1 LPECV
6 KAHLA
11 TWNFNFFQGRT
22 QILAFW
28 GGLKE
33 RLEMGEGEGKELEE
47 GVEEGRER
55 WEREALSKTKIY
67 HYTTEHMQNELQVVC
82 FTDKHF
88 CMT

>member
-1 LPECV
+1 
-6 KAHLA
+6 
-11 TWNFNFFQGRT
+11 
-22 QILAFW
+22 
-28 GGLKE
+28 
-33 RLEMGEGEGKELEE
+33 MGEGEGKELEE

>member
-33 RLEMGEGEGKELEE
+33 RLEMGEGER
-47 GVEEGRER
+47 GRESAGGR
-55 WEREALSKTKIY
+55 GGGGKGTVGEGGTL
-67 HYTTEHMQNELQVVC
+67 QNKNLPL
-82 FTDKHF
+82 HH
-88 CMT
+88 